1 MLRWSRALLLLTFI
15 HFLCTRHRS
24 DGTLV
29 FLSNLPFYR
38 HCFRHVLF
46 CLLLQLISPIQY
58 AMPQLHFAV
67 FHVSAVTCH
76 KNMPLKFKLYRD
88 IIIFNGPQCRFC
100 RSYDTT
106 LVITLF
112 KLLCH
117 LVLNRQ
123 VSYTALQRAFK
134 LVTLLALS
142 ESSLR

>member
-1 MLRWSRALLLLTFI
+1 
-15 HFLCTRHRS
+15 
-24 DGTLV
+24 
-29 FLSNLPFYR
+29 
-38 HCFRHVLF
+38 
-46 CLLLQLISPIQY
+46 
-58 AMPQLHFAV
+58 
-67 FHVSAVTCH
+67 
-76 KNMPLKFKLYRD
+76 
-88 IIIFNGPQCRFC
+88 
-100 RSYDTT
+100 